1 MYRLIH
7 KNYRSNSAN
16 IMKQKAADPDSQ
28 ENIRA
33 AAAHYQ
39 CAAAT
44 RGSSFVIKGL
54 SNKPDRIIPIPGKTK
69 TRRKL
74 SHKRLECFIVLLL
87 QEKG

>member
-1 MYRLIH
+1 MYRLFH

-69 TRRKL
+69 TCLKP
-74 SHKRLECFIVLLL
+74 SHERLECFIILLL